1 MNSHDEKR
9 IFPVDAEGNNASS
22 VLNSCSSTIKI
33 DSLCIKLGFV
43 KEKGDAEKCSHFSI
57 RGYVSGMR
65 ERGSSNF
72 LPFAEALP
80 PMDVP
85 NFKYWLC
92 QSCVHNCGNAKTSH
106 ETPVVSVC
114 DQSMIRSCARSFP
127 KQDCGV
133 TVLPFGE
140 GTSGLKSVDNT
151 KDDDDE
157 NVLPA
162 FGVDKSQPS
171 QEIPVDNAVPKE
183 PVKISDT
190 NVASEASAGLLCRKE
205 SNDRRDD
212 EYQQQDSVVIETITG
227 VVGTPIRS
235 SQQNDQSNGHTR
247 RKARKVRLLKE
258 LLCGNNEIQQK
269 EKENSNT
276 ELDPEP
282 CNPLPTSSFIKRK
295 VPHDQ
300 DQIPVDITTPV
311 NAFKKTKTSKGNA
324 VAVAVAKTTIVDQ
337 HFKDQEA
344 TESTPN
350 DNRTQ
355 KNSNF
360 DKVSSDP
367 VTAWRSIFSDMTKTD
382 NHVTTTATGAC
393 KPTSDIS
400 KDRGSG
406 PHSNFMAPPHPEK
419 KLNFSMNM
427 SKNPLKSKSFG
438 EELYSRRANVD
449 DCSRPKD
456 LKAHP
461 EKKLNFSIDMSKDP
475 LKSKSFGEE
484 LYSRRANV
492 DDCSRPKDG
501 KSEAELGLNLSL
513 NHDPQTLINRPL
525 TNDNHRKDNLFFGD
539 LKSRIHNWIPYD
551 SKSKKG
557 SVHDVSK
564 GHATK
569 QVQQPYTYGSWSGHQ
584 KLDFSDPHKRNNG
597 VKGYPDVM
605 RPYNRQRKGPM
616 VMLGRSDETEV
627 VELMAKNQYER
638 NLCEARSSSSN
649 NTFIPNVSGL
659 HNINIH
665 KRMTSSSSSS
675 SSSHQDNLHPS
686 TSEKPNM
693 GPTTMRNQ
701 ASGFFNQQLFDFNEF
716 DGNWRHNN
724 SRYNCIPIPK
734 KKKKTPP
741 LVSYQLIKPS
751 LTFGYTKCSEK
762 DNEKGIMDLD
772 LNVVAPNV
780 IEEQNSFQSLNPT
793 SSKQHH
799 PKKIHSLDSSY
810 PNETIPAMQLLSLMD
825 AGKSNHQVNNTDERK
840 LPKPLSPCYTH
851 CSSSNMI
858 NGKTIPIPNVQ
869 FPKPRYLQSSSFP
882 CGFQTGQN
890 VKLTSS
896 QSRGMSSASVFRPQE
911 SYVFPVPCH
920 VSEDRSEGV
929 ALRDRIEPI
938 GIEICT
944 INKNPADFS
953 TPGPEN
959 LYMISVEDLVFRG
972 EKGKS
977 TTENANGPKR
987 QKRS

>member
-1 MNSHDEKR
+1 MIDYRFSGVSPSNYSQTASNLDILNMNSHDERR
-9 IFPVDAEGNNASS
+9 IFPVDAQGNNASS
-22 VLNSCSSTIKI
+22 VLNSSSSTIKI
-33 DSLCIKLGFV
+33 DSLCIKLGFL

-65 ERGSSNF
+65 ERGRSNF

-80 PMDVP
+80 PMEVP

-92 QSCVHNCGNAKTSH
+92 QSCVHNCGNANTSH

-114 DQSMIRSCARSFP
+114 DQSMIRSCATSFP
-127 KQDCGV
+127 QQDCGV
-133 TVLPFGE
+133 AVLPFGE
-140 GTSGLKSVDNT
+140 GTSGLKSIDNT
-151 KDDDDE
+151 KDDDDDDE

-162 FGVDKSQPS
+162 FGVNKSQHC

-183 PVKISDT
+183 AVKVSDT
-190 NVASEASAGLLCRKE
+190 NVASEANAGLLCGKE
-205 SNDRRDD
+205 SND

-227 VVGTPIRS
+227 VVGTPIKS

-269 EKENSNT
+269 EKEISNA
-276 ELDPEP
+276 ELDPKP
-282 CNPLPTSSFIKRK
+282 CNPLPTSSLIKRK

-311 NAFKKTKTSKGNA
+311 NACKKAKTFKGNA

-337 HFKDQEA
+337 HSKHPEA
-344 TESTPN
+344 TENTPN

-355 KNSNF
+355 KNSINF
-360 DKVSSDP
+360 GKVSSDP

-393 KPTSDIS
+393 KPSCDIS

-419 KLNFSMNM
+419 KINFSINM
-427 SKNPLKSKSFG
+427 SRNPLKSKSFG

-456 LKAHP
+456 PKAHP
-461 EKKLNFSIDMSKDP
+461 EKKSNFSINMSKDP
-475 LKSKSFGEE
+475 LKSKSFGVE
-484 LYSRRANV
+484 YKPRANV

-501 KSEAELGLNLSL
+501 KSETELGLNLSL
-513 NHDPQTLINRPL
+513 NHDPQTPNHPL
-525 TNDNHRKDNLFFGD
+525 TKDNYRKDNLFFGD
-539 LKSRIHNWIPYD
+539 LRSRIHNWIPYD

-557 SVHDVSK
+557 IVHDVSK

-569 QVQQPYTYGSWSGHQ
+569 PVLFQEQRPYTYGSCSGHQ
-584 KLDFSDPHKRNNG
+584 KLDFSDPHKRKNG
-597 VKGYPDVM
+597 VRGYSDVM
-605 RPYNRQRKGPM
+605 GPYNHQRKGPM

-638 NLCEARSSSSN
+638 NLCEARSSSN

-675 SSSHQDNLHPS
+675 SSHQDNLHPS
-686 TSEKPNM
+686 TSEKSNT

-701 ASGFFNQQLFDFNEF
+701 ASGFINQQPPPDFNVF
-716 DGNWRHNN
+716 DGNWRLNN
-724 SRYNCIPIPK
+724 SRYSCIPIPK

-741 LVSYQLIKPS
+741 LVSYQFLNMPN
-751 LTFGYTKCSEK
+751 GYTKCSEK
-762 DNEKGIMDLD
+762 DNQKGIMDLD

-799 PKKIHSLDSSY
+799 LKNIRSLDSSY

-825 AGKSNHQVNNTDERK
+825 AGKSNHQVNTTDERK

-851 CSSSNMI
+851 SSSNMI

-869 FPKPRYLQSSSFP
+869 FPKPRQ
-882 CGFQTGQN
+882 
-890 VKLTSS
+890 
-896 QSRGMSSASVFRPQE
+896 QE
-911 SYVFPVPCH
+911 SYVFPVPCR

-929 ALRDRIEPI
+929 TLRERIEPI
-938 GIEICT
+938 G
-944 INKNPADFS
+944 K
-953 TPGPEN
+953 GRREN
-959 LYMISVEDLVFRG
+959 QQQKMLMDQKGKKDYKVEDSKVVIAFMVDRYYSH
-972 EKGKS
+972 K
-977 TTENANGPKR
+977 AV
-987 QKRS
+987 